1 MENTEKTENTKDQLV
16 EDLKEIRK
24 KISKLETVQIKNG
37 KIKEE
42 LNQSYK
48 KLNEIMEDI
57 VSIITKVA
65 EMRDP
70 YLRGHQKRVSKLA
83 TAIAQEMKLTRDK
96 IEGIKFAALVHD
108 AGRFNWPTKIVNNK
122 DQLAEEEHEFIKNH
136 PKISYYILKTVNF
149 PWSIAEIAYQ
159 HHEKLDGS
167 GYPKGL
173 KDGEILMEAKI
184 IAVADTVEAMS
195 SKRSYRPS
203 YSIKE
208 VLEEISKNR
217 GILYEPEVVD
227 ACLRLFQEKHFQ
239 FNEE

>member
-1 MENTEKTENTKDQLV
+1 MENVENTENTKGQLV

-24 KISKLETVQIKNG
+24 KISKLEAVQIKSG
-37 KIKEE
+37 KIEEE

-70 YLRGHQKRVSKLA
+70 YLRGHQQRVSKLA
-83 TAIAQEMKLTRDK
+83 TAIAQEMTLTRDK

-108 AGRFNWPTKIVNNK
+108 AGRFNWPTKIVNNEGR
-122 DQLAEEEHEFIKNH
+122 LAEEEHEFIKNH

-195 SKRSYRPS
+195 SKRPYRPA

-208 VLEEISKNR
+208 VLEEILKNK
-217 GILYEPEVVD
+217 GILYESQVVD

>member
-1 MENTEKTENTKDQLV
+1 MENAENTKDQLV

-24 KISKLETVQIKNG
+24 KISKLETVQIKSG
-37 KIKEE
+37 KIKKE

-57 VSIITKVA
+57 VCIITRVA
-65 EMRDP
+65 EMRVP
-70 YLRGHQKRVSKLA
+70 YLQGHQQRVSKLA

-96 IEGIKFAALVHD
+96 IEGIKFAALVYD
-108 AGRFNWPTKIVNNK
+108 AGRFNWPTKIVNNQG
-122 DQLAEEEHEFIKNH
+122 QLTEEEHEFIKNH
-136 PKISYYILKTVNF
+136 PKISHYILETVNF
-149 PWSIAEIAYQ
+149 PWNIAEIAYQ

-167 GYPKGL
+167 GYPQGL

-184 IAVADTVEAMS
+184 IAVADVVEAMS
-195 SKRSYRPS
+195 SKRPYRPA

-208 VLEEISKNR
+208 VLEEISKNK
-217 GILYEPEVVD
+217 GIFYESQVVD

>member
-83 TAIAQEMKLTRDK
+83 TAIAQEMTLTRDK

>member
-1 MENTEKTENTKDQLV
+1 MENTENTKDQLV

-24 KISKLETVQIKNG
+24 KISKLETVRIKNG

-70 YLRGHQKRVSKLA
+70 YLTGHQKRVSKLA
-83 TAIAQEMKLTRDK
+83 TAIAQEMTLTRDK

-108 AGRFNWPTKIVNNK
+108 VGRFNWPTKIVNNEG
-122 DQLAEEEHEFIKNH
+122 QLTEEEHEFIKNH

>member
-1 MENTEKTENTKDQLV
+1 MENTENTKDQLV

-83 TAIAQEMKLTRDK
+83 TAIAQEMTLTRDK

-108 AGRFNWPTKIVNNK
+108 AGRFNWPIKIVNNK
-122 DQLAEEEHEFIKNH
+122 GQLAEEEHEFIKNH

-173 KDGEILMEAKI
+173 KDREILMEAKI

>member
-1 MENTEKTENTKDQLV
+1 MENTENTKDQLV

-48 KLNEIMEDI
+48 KLNEIMEDM
-57 VSIITKVA
+57 VSIVTKVA

-83 TAIAQEMKLTRDK
+83 TAIAQEMKLARDK

-108 AGRFNWPTKIVNNK
+108 AGRFNWPTKIVNNEG
-122 DQLAEEEHEFIKNH
+122 QLTEEEHELIKNH
-136 PKISYYILKTVNF
+136 PRISYYILKTVNF
-149 PWSIAEIAYQ
+149 PWDIAEIAYQ

-184 IAVADTVEAMS
+184 IAVADVVEAMS
-195 SKRSYRPS
+195 SKRSYRPA

-208 VLEEISKNR
+208 VLEEILKNK
-217 GILYEPEVVD
+217 GILYESQVVD

>member
-1 MENTEKTENTKDQLV
+1 MENAENTKDQLV

-24 KISKLETVQIKNG
+24 KISKLETVQIKSG
-37 KIKEE
+37 KIKKE

-57 VSIITKVA
+57 VSIITRVA

-70 YLRGHQKRVSKLA
+70 YLQGHQQRVSKLA

-96 IEGIKFAALVHD
+96 IEGIKFAALVYD
-108 AGRFNWPTKIVNNK
+108 AGRFNWPTKIVNNQG
-122 DQLAEEEHEFIKNH
+122 QLAEEEHEFIKNH
-136 PKISYYILKTVNF
+136 PRISYYILEAVNF
-149 PWSIAEIAYQ
+149 PWNIAEIAYQ

-184 IAVADTVEAMS
+184 IAVADVVEAMS
-195 SKRSYRPS
+195 SKRPYRPA

-208 VLEEISKNR
+208 VLEEISKNK
-217 GILYEPEVVD
+217 GILYESQVVD

>member
-1 MENTEKTENTKDQLV
+1 MENKENTKDQLV
-16 EDLKEIRK
+16 GDLKEIRK

-48 KLNEIMEDI
+48 KLNEIMVDM
-57 VSIITKVA
+57 VSIVTKVA

-83 TAIAQEMKLTRDK
+83 TAIAQEMKLARDK

-108 AGRFNWPTKIVNNK
+108 AGRFNWPTKIVNNEG
-122 DQLAEEEHEFIKNH
+122 QLTEEEHELIKNH
-136 PKISYYILKTVNF
+136 SKISYYILKTVNF
-149 PWSIAEIAYQ
+149 PWDIAEIAYQ

-184 IAVADTVEAMS
+184 IAVADVVEAMS
-195 SKRSYRPS
+195 SKRSYRPA

-208 VLEEISKNR
+208 ILEEILKNK
-217 GILYEPEVVD
+217 GILYESQVVD

-239 FNEE
+239 FKEE

>member
-1 MENTEKTENTKDQLV
+1 MENTENTKDQLV

-42 LNQSYK
+42 LNQSYE
-48 KLNEIMEDI
+48 KLNEIMEDM
-57 VSIITKVA
+57 VSIVTKVA

-83 TAIAQEMKLTRDK
+83 TTIAQEMKLARDK

-108 AGRFNWPTKIVNNK
+108 AGRFNWPTKIVNNEG
-122 DQLAEEEHEFIKNH
+122 QLTEEEHELIKNH

-149 PWSIAEIAYQ
+149 PWDIAEIAYQ

-184 IAVADTVEAMS
+184 IAVADVVEAMS
-195 SKRSYRPS
+195 SKRSYRPA

-208 VLEEISKNR
+208 VLEEILKNK
-217 GILYEPEVVD
+217 GILYESQVVD

>member
-1 MENTEKTENTKDQLV
+1 MEKTENTKDQLV
-16 EDLKEIRK
+16 EDLKEIRN

-70 YLRGHQKRVSKLA
+70 YLRGHQKRVSRLA

-108 AGRFNWPTKIVNNK
+108 VGRFNWPTKIVNNEG
-122 DQLAEEEHEFIKNH
+122 QLAEEEHEFIKNH
-136 PKISYYILKTVNF
+136 PKIGYYILKTMNF
-149 PWSIAEIAYQ
+149 PWSIAEITYQ

-173 KDGEILMEAKI
+173 KAGEILMEAKI
-184 IAVADTVEAMS
+184 IALADTVEAMS
-195 SKRSYRPS
+195 SKRSYRPA
-203 YSIKE
+203 YSIEE

-227 ACLRLFQEKHFQ
+227 TCLRLFQEKYFQ

>member
-1 MENTEKTENTKDQLV
+1 MENTENTKDQLV

-42 LNQSYK
+42 LNQSYE
-48 KLNEIMEDI
+48 KLNEIMEDM
-57 VSIITKVA
+57 VSIVTKVA

-83 TAIAQEMKLTRDK
+83 TAIAQEMKLARDK

-108 AGRFNWPTKIVNNK
+108 AGRFNWPTKIVNNEG
-122 DQLAEEEHEFIKNH
+122 QLTEEEHELIKNH
-136 PKISYYILKTVNF
+136 PRISYYILKTVNF
-149 PWSIAEIAYQ
+149 PWDIAEIAYQ

-184 IAVADTVEAMS
+184 IAVADVVEAMS
-195 SKRSYRPS
+195 SKRSYRPA

-208 VLEEISKNR
+208 VLEEILKNK
-217 GILYEPEVVD
+217 GILYESQVVD

>member
-1 MENTEKTENTKDQLV
+1 MENTKNTKDQLV

-24 KISKLETVQIKNG
+24 KISKLETVQVKND

-48 KLNEIMEDI
+48 KLNEIMEDM
-57 VSIITKVA
+57 VSIVTKVA

-83 TAIAQEMKLTRDK
+83 TAIAQEMKLARDK

-108 AGRFNWPTKIVNNK
+108 AGRFNWPTKIVNNEG
-122 DQLAEEEHEFIKNH
+122 QLTEEEHEFIKNH

-149 PWSIAEIAYQ
+149 PWNIAEIAYQ

-173 KDGEILMEAKI
+173 KGGAILIEAKI
-184 IAVADTVEAMS
+184 IAVADVVEAMS
-195 SKRSYRPS
+195 SKRSYRPA

-208 VLEEISKNR
+208 ILEEILKNK
-217 GILYEPEVVD
+217 GILYESQVVD

>member
-1 MENTEKTENTKDQLV
+1 MENAENTKDQLV

-24 KISKLETVQIKNG
+24 KISKLETVQIKSG
-37 KIKEE
+37 KIKKE

-57 VSIITKVA
+57 VSIITRVA

-70 YLRGHQKRVSKLA
+70 YLRGHHQRVSKLA
-83 TAIAQEMKLTRDK
+83 TAIAQEMKLAWDK

-108 AGRFNWPTKIVNNK
+108 VGRFNWPTKIVNK
-122 DQLAEEEHEFIKNH
+122 EGQLAEEEHEFIKNH
-136 PKISYYILKTVNF
+136 PKISYYILEKVNF
-149 PWSIAEIAYQ
+149 PWHIAEIAYQ

-184 IAVADTVEAMS
+184 IAVADVVEAMS
-195 SKRSYRPS
+195 SKRPYRPA

-208 VLEEISKNR
+208 VLEEISKNKE
-217 GILYEPEVVD
+217 ILYDSQVVD

>member
-1 MENTEKTENTKDQLV
+1 MEKTENTKDQLV

-37 KIKEE
+37 KVKEE

-48 KLNEIMEDI
+48 KLDEIMEDI

-83 TAIAQEMKLTRDK
+83 TAIAQEMTLTRDK

-122 DQLAEEEHEFIKNH
+122 DQLAEEEYEFIKNH

-184 IAVADTVEAMS
+184 IAVADIVEAMT

>member
-1 MENTEKTENTKDQLV
+1 MENTENTKDQLV
-16 EDLKEIRK
+16 EDLKGIRK

-83 TAIAQEMKLTRDK
+83 TAIAQEMTLTREK
-96 IEGIKFAALVHD
+96 IEGIKFASLAHD
-108 AGRFNWPTKIVNNK
+108 VGRFNWPTKIVNNK
-122 DQLAEEEHEFIKNH
+122 GQLTEEEHEVIKNH

>member
-1 MENTEKTENTKDQLV
+1 MENTENTKDQLV

-70 YLRGHQKRVSKLA
+70 YLTGHQKRVSKLA
-83 TAIAQEMKLTRDK
+83 TAIAQEMTLTRDK

-108 AGRFNWPTKIVNNK
+108 VGRFNWPTKIVNNEG
-122 DQLAEEEHEFIKNH
+122 QLTEEEHEFIKNH

>member
-1 MENTEKTENTKDQLV
+1 MENAENTKDQLV

-24 KISKLETVQIKNG
+24 KISKLETVQIKSG
-37 KIKEE
+37 KIKKE

-57 VSIITKVA
+57 VSIITRVA

-70 YLRGHQKRVSKLA
+70 YLQGHQQRVSKLA

-96 IEGIKFAALVHD
+96 IEGIKFAALVYD
-108 AGRFNWPTKIVNNK
+108 AGRFNWPTKIVNN
-122 DQLAEEEHEFIKNH
+122 QGQFTEEEHEFIKNH
-136 PKISYYILKTVNF
+136 PKISHYILETVNF
-149 PWSIAEIAYQ
+149 PWNIAEIAYQ

-167 GYPKGL
+167 GYPQGL

-184 IAVADTVEAMS
+184 IAVADVVEAMS
-195 SKRSYRPS
+195 SKRPYRPA

-208 VLEEISKNR
+208 VLEEISKNK
-217 GILYEPEVVD
+217 GIFYESQVVD

>member
-1 MENTEKTENTKDQLV
+1 MENTENKKDQLV

-48 KLNEIMEDI
+48 KLNEIMEDM
-57 VSIITKVA
+57 VSIVTKVA

-83 TAIAQEMKLTRDK
+83 TAIAQEMKLARDK

-108 AGRFNWPTKIVNNK
+108 AGRFNWPTKIVNNEG
-122 DQLAEEEHEFIKNH
+122 QLTEEEHELIKNH
-136 PKISYYILKTVNF
+136 PRISYYILKTVNF
-149 PWSIAEIAYQ
+149 PWDIAEIAYQ

-184 IAVADTVEAMS
+184 IAVADVVEAMS
-195 SKRSYRPS
+195 SKRSYRPA

-208 VLEEISKNR
+208 VLEEILKNK
-217 GILYEPEVVD
+217 GILYESQVVD

>member
-1 MENTEKTENTKDQLV
+1 MENTENTKDQLV

-24 KISKLETVQIKNG
+24 KISKLETVRIKNG

-57 VSIITKVA
+57 VRIITKVA

-83 TAIAQEMKLTRDK
+83 TAIAQEMTLTRDK

-108 AGRFNWPTKIVNNK
+108 VGRFNWPTKIVNNEG
-122 DQLAEEEHEFIKNH
+122 QLTEEEHEFIKNH

>member
-1 MENTEKTENTKDQLV
+1 MENKENTKDQLV
-16 EDLKEIRK
+16 GDLKERRK

-48 KLNEIMEDI
+48 KLNEIMEDM
-57 VSIITKVA
+57 VSIVTKVA

-83 TAIAQEMKLTRDK
+83 TAIAQEMKLARDK

-108 AGRFNWPTKIVNNK
+108 AGRFNWPTKIVNNEG
-122 DQLAEEEHEFIKNH
+122 QLTEEEHELIKNH
-136 PKISYYILKTVNF
+136 SKISYYILKTVNF
-149 PWSIAEIAYQ
+149 PWDIAEIAYQ

-184 IAVADTVEAMS
+184 IAVADVVEAMS
-195 SKRSYRPS
+195 SKRSYRPA

-208 VLEEISKNR
+208 ILEEILKNK
-217 GILYEPEVVD
+217 GILYESQVVD

>member
-1 MENTEKTENTKDQLV
+1 MENTENTKDQLV

-83 TAIAQEMKLTRDK
+83 TAIAQEMTLTRDK

-108 AGRFNWPTKIVNNK
+108 VGRFNWPTKIVNNEG
-122 DQLAEEEHEFIKNH
+122 QLTEEEHEFIKNH

>member
-1 MENTEKTENTKDQLV
+1 MEKTENTKDQLV

-37 KIKEE
+37 KVKEE

-83 TAIAQEMKLTRDK
+83 TAIAQEMTLTRDK

-122 DQLAEEEHEFIKNH
+122 DQLAEEEYEFIKNH

-184 IAVADTVEAMS
+184 IAVADIVEAMT

>member
-1 MENTEKTENTKDQLV
+1 MENAENIKDQLV
-16 EDLKEIRK
+16 KDLKEIRK

-37 KIKEE
+37 KIKDE
-42 LNQSYK
+42 LNQNYK
-48 KLNEIMEDI
+48 KLNKIMEDI
-57 VSIITKVA
+57 VSIITRVA

-83 TAIAQEMKLTRDK
+83 TAIAQEMKLARDK

-108 AGRFNWPTKIVNNK
+108 AGRFNWPIKIVNNEG
-122 DQLAEEEHEFIKNH
+122 QLAEEEHELVKNH
-136 PKISYYILKTVNF
+136 PRISYFILKTVNF
-149 PWSIAEIAYQ
+149 PWHIAEIAYQ

-173 KDGEILMEAKI
+173 KDDEILMEAKI
-184 IAVADTVEAMS
+184 IAVADVVEAMS
-195 SKRSYRPS
+195 SKRSYRPA

-208 VLEEISKNR
+208 VLEEISKNK
-217 GILYEPEVVD
+217 GILYESQVVD
-227 ACLRLFQEKHFQ
+227 ACLRLFQEKQFQ

>member
-1 MENTEKTENTKDQLV
+1 MEKTENTKDQLV

-37 KIKEE
+37 KVKEE

-83 TAIAQEMKLTRDK
+83 TAIAQEMTLTRDK

-122 DQLAEEEHEFIKNH
+122 DQLAEEEYEFIKNH

-184 IAVADTVEAMS
+184 IAVADIVEAMT

-227 ACLRLFQEKHFQ
+227 TCLRLFQEKYFQ

>member
-1 MENTEKTENTKDQLV
+1 MENTENTKDQLV

-83 TAIAQEMKLTRDK
+83 TAIAQEMTLTRDK

-122 DQLAEEEHEFIKNH
+122 GQLAEEEHEVIKNH

-217 GILYEPEVVD
+217 GILYDSKVVD